1 MIVLN
6 KKMSKIVAI
15 GCGVGI
21 ITANLIPV
29 YADNNTSSINNV
41 DNSILSDSNKRTSE
55 KEILT
60 AREAVSAALKNSEKL
75 KMKSEEI
82 KMLKEK
88 LEVQDEFDSF
98 TGSDNSFPYDQI
110 GLLKNQSEQAKGF
123 MEDQIANDI
132 TNKFNDLVSRENE
145 LDKIK
150 NNLEI
155 KTKEIKD
162 MKLKKDLGLVTS
174 LETESA
180 ELELQTLQN
189 TQKAKLQELKNNQDY
204 FKLLTNIDLNNYQL
218 DKEYRFESFRVGGS
232 VDSYMEGKVNEYLKY
247 DQLILER
254 TEESFNDKDENKADL
269 PDRPEL
275 KKPTVPPKPIKPS
288 LDKFSTQEEYIKAL
302 DEYNKK
308 LDEYESA
315 INALNQYNAEKT
327 NYATGLTT
335 YANYLQQK
343 FNTEN
348 GLVTLEDSKKA
359 LKKGLID
366 SYAQLLAL
374 EDTIQI
380 TKKQLDLSE
389 KQLKNTKLRY
399 DLGLIT
405 LTDYKKQVVSN
416 EDAKNSYDTLIVNYN
431 SLKNG
436 IEKPWILNTGK

>member
-1 MIVLN
+1 MN

-15 GCGVGI
+15 SCGVGI

-29 YADNNTSSINNV
+29 YADNNTSSINKV

-150 NNLEI
+150 NKLEI

-204 FKLLTNIDLNNYQL
+204 FKLLTNIDLNNYEL
-218 DKEYRFESFRVGGS
+218 IDIKDLSEAS
-232 VDSYMEGKVNEYLKY
+232 LK
-247 DQLILER
+247 
-254 TEESFNDKDENKADL
+254 AV
-269 PDRPEL
+269 EL
-275 KKPTVPPKPIKPS
+275 VS
-288 LDKFSTQEEYIKAL
+288 
-302 DEYNKK
+302 
-308 LDEYESA
+308 
-315 INALNQYNAEKT
+315 
-327 NYATGLTT
+327 
-335 YANYLQQK
+335 
-343 FNTEN
+343 
-348 GLVTLEDSKKA
+348 SKKA
-359 LKKGLID
+359 DIVMKGLVDTSIVLKAVLNKEIGLRTGNVLSHTGVFAVEGYNRLFFITDAAMNID
-366 SYAQLLAL
+366 PDLN
-374 EDTIQI
+374 
-380 TKKQLDLSE
+380 TKKQIIENAVRLARALDIEEPKVAVLCAKEKVNPKMPDTVDAKELEEMYKRGEIKNCIVGGPFALDNAVSE
-389 KQLKNTKLRY
+389 EAAKHKGIDHPVAGKADVLLVPDIEAGNIFYKSMTFFAKAESAGLVLGAKAPIVLTSRADSDVTKLNSIA
-399 DLGLIT
+399 LGVLAA
-405 LTDYKKQVVSN
+405 S
-416 EDAKNSYDTLIVNYN
+416 KND
-431 SLKNG
+431 
-436 IEKPWILNTGK
+436 